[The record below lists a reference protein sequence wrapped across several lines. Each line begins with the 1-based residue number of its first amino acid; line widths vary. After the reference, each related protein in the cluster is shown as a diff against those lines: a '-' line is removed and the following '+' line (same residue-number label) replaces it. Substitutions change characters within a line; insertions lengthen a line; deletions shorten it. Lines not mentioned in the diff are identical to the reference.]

1 MKPFNLEEA
10 KAGNIIC
17 TRNGNSARI
26 VDFNFKKKDFPIVA
40 IVSVGNIE
48 KICTYTSN
56 GSYYEDKESDE
67 DLMMVPIRREGWVNV
82 YITRNKNDFF
92 ETPMIKEEA
101 FCGPVYETKESAIEY
116 YKNVKLYLDGT
127 VDYVDTIKIEWEE

>member
-1 MKPFNLEEA
+1 
-10 KAGNIIC
+10 
-17 TRNGNSARI
+17 
-26 VDFNFKKKDFPIVA
+26 
-40 IVSVGNIE
+40 
-48 KICTYTSN
+48 
-56 GSYYEDKESDE
+56 
-67 DLMMVPIRREGWVNV
+67 MVPIRREGWVNV

-116 YKNVKLYLDGT
+116 HKYDKLYLAGT